1 MIGVYSVGKIVM
13 NDILEELIEKN
24 RRNSALNK
32 EDSYKYRKE
41 IRKLLKQ
48 NVYTDEVKRYLSI
61 GPTDLPMEEL
71 ANYVTSSEDK
81 FARPMLENFLHDISK
96 DSTNIQI
103 QGNIIRLCF
112 LQQYISTK
120 SDKKLWTEEIV
131 FLNLVASSY
140 RSDNTLRDTAKKKI
154 KDKIFSLLCKKEN
167 IIDLSFINAGHIQ
180 GRKFA
185 WNKIK
190 GLFMN
195 IALDPKLSNPKMA
208 KIIFRWLSTAG
219 ESMVPYSEDY
229 IDNFYMNHKEEHD
242 DGKKTYQP
250 PAPST
255 VPVIEHSKSDKD
267 DLKDNEVP
275 DKKAILMIAEV
286 LRKQSSIMNTFSMK
300 LRNLEEKLLEDQELI
315 KSLKNRLDTEQKRGQ
330 TLFLEKQKLDEE
342 NQMLSQ
348 QLESTG
354 MLLEELQSDY
364 DNHNQFSDTVIKGM
378 EKDQEAFMN
387 KLASKLRID
396 YADFLDAKNE
406 EMTKELGENMRAQ
419 LEEVFRILEQNGINI
434 KK

>member
-1 MIGVYSVGKIVM
+1 M
-13 NDILEELIEKN
+13 NDVLEELIEKN
-24 RRNSALNK
+24 KKNSGLSKADGYTYTSELK
-32 EDSYKYRKE
+32 
-41 IRKLLKQ
+41 KLLKQ
-48 NVYTDEVKRYLSI
+48 NEYTDDLKRSLSI
-61 GPTDLPMEEL
+61 GSTKLSMRVLADYVNSTEEKYAKCIL
-71 ANYVTSSEDK
+71 NK
-81 FARPMLENFLHDISK
+81 FLHDSLK
-96 DSTNIQI
+96 NTDHI
-103 QGNIIRLCF
+103 QGTIIRLCF
-112 LQQYISTK
+112 LQEYISSSTEKK
-120 SDKKLWTEEIV
+120 SWAEATT
-131 FLNLVASSY
+131 FLNLVASAY
-140 RSDNTLRDTAKKKI
+140 RPDNTIRDTAKTNIKRKI
-154 KDKIFSLLCKKEN
+154 IPLLWKKEN
-167 IIDLSFINAGHIQ
+167 MIDLSFIKDEHME

-185 WNKIK
+185 WKKIK

-195 IALDPKLSNPKMA
+195 IALDQNLSNPKKA
-208 KIIFRWLSTAG
+208 KKIFRWLSTSG
-219 ESMVPYSEDY
+219 ESMAPYSEEY
-229 IDNFYMNHKEEHD
+229 IEKFFMNHREDHD
-242 DGKKTYQP
+242 ESPKIYQRITS
-250 PAPST
+250 ST
-255 VPVIEHSKSDKD
+255 DPVVEHSRPDKD
-267 DLKDNEVP
+267 DLKDNEAS

-286 LRKQSSIMNTFSMK
+286 LRKQSSIMNTFSIK
-300 LRNLEEKLLEDQELI
+300 LRDLEEKLLKDQELI
-315 KSLKNRLDTEQKRGQ
+315 KSLKSRLDIEQKRGQ